1 MNRTPLSRNPLVRA
15 SLLAAVLVAALAV
28 TAPLPAAA
36 APAGAPQATA
46 AAPVF
51 GESIDVRVVNV
62 EVVATDRDGNRVA
75 GLGPQDFRLLV
86 DGEEVPIGYFTEVRG
101 GDAMAPKAGAGPVP
115 GLPALAAGEPV
126 GTNYLVFID
135 DYFPIQRDRNV
146 VLSRL
151 AADLPNLGPAD
162 RMAIVAF
169 DGKQVKMLS
178 SWTDSRPQLDR
189 ALDRAAERPAF
200 GLQWLAMQRSYQRG
214 PGRRFAERNIRL
226 ASAFDVN
233 VEDRAYASEI
243 QDRLGR
249 EVAAAVATLHG
260 FARPEGRKVMLV
272 LSGGWP
278 FSPIQ
283 YAVNDLGREL
293 AAYGYYDGPQLF
305 EPLVDTANVLG
316 YTLYPVDVPG
326 LDAGSGVDVD
336 REGVLTAGLFSN
348 SAPFS
353 SFERERVVHDSLY
366 YLAAETGGKALI
378 NGRRLS
384 ALPEV
389 AADTRSYYWIGFTPD
404 RSFDDSDHEIKVEPV
419 SRGLRARAR
428 SGFRD
433 LSRDA
438 ENDMAVE
445 SALLF
450 GDAPTV
456 DRLQVTA
463 GEPESAG
470 RKTIE
475 LPVRLVIP
483 ADGFLTQAEG
493 GEQVARL
500 ELRVAAQ
507 DVHNRTSGVPSA
519 PIELR
524 FPTAPKA
531 GTSITYDTRLK
542 LRDER
547 QSLVISVHD
556 PLSGQNLMA
565 RLEVAP

>member
-1 MNRTPLSRNPLVRA
+1 MHRFPRSPLPLALTLAVLA
-15 SLLAAVLVAALAV
+15 LAAAVPLTAA
-28 TAPLPAAA
+28 PQQAA
-36 APAGAPQATA
+36 APAATPS
-46 AAPVF
+46 PVF

-75 GLGPQDFRLLV
+75 GLGPEDFRLLV
-86 DGEEVPIGYFTEVRG
+86 DGEEVPIQYFTEVRG
-101 GDAMAPKAGAGPVP
+101 GDALAPAAGAGPVP
-115 GLPALAAGEPV
+115 GLPSLAPGEPV
-126 GTNYLVFID
+126 GTNYLVFVD
-135 DYFPIQRDRNV
+135 DYFPIQRDRNA
-146 VLSRL
+146 VLARL

-169 DGKQVKMLS
+169 DGKQVEMLS
-178 SWTDSRPQLDR
+178 SWTGSRPQLDR
-189 ALDRAAERPAF
+189 ALGRAAERPAY
-200 GLQWLAMQRSYQRG
+200 GLQWLAVQRSYQHG
-214 PGRRFAERNIRL
+214 FDRRFPRRNIRL
-226 ASAFDVN
+226 ASAFDVG
-233 VEDRAYASEI
+233 VEDRAYAGEI
-243 QDRLGR
+243 QNRLGR

-260 FARPEGRKVMLV
+260 FARPEGRKVMLL

-293 AAYGYYDGPQLF
+293 AAYGTYDGPQLYQ
-305 EPLVDTANVLG
+305 PLVDTANVLG

-326 LDAGSGVDVD
+326 LAAGSGVDVD
-336 REGVLTAGLFSN
+336 REGVLAAGLFTVS
-348 SAPFS
+348 SPFGA
-353 SFERERVVHDSLY
+353 FERERLVHDSLY
-366 YLAAETGGKALI
+366 YLAGETGGRALI

-404 RSFDDSDHEIKVEPV
+404 RSFDDSTHDIRMEPV
-419 SRGLRARAR
+419 VRGLDVRAR

-450 GDAPTV
+450 GDAATV
-456 DRLQVTA
+456 DRLEVTA
-463 GEPESAG
+463 GEPESVG

-475 LPVRLVIP
+475 LPVRLEIP
-483 ADGFLTQAEG
+483 ADGFTTLAEG
-493 GEQVARL
+493 GEWVARL

-507 DVHNRTSGVPSA
+507 DVHNRTSGVPTA

-524 FPTAPKA
+524 FPTEPRA
-531 GTSITYDTRLK
+531 GVMVAYETRLK

-547 QSLVISVHD
+547 QSLVISIHD

>member
-1 MNRTPLSRNPLVRA
+1 MNRTPLSRNPLVRT
-15 SLLAAVLVAALAV
+15 SLQAAVLVAALAV

-62 EVVATDRDGNRVA
+62 EVVATDRDGNRIA

-101 GDAMAPKAGAGPVP
+101 GDAMAPKPGAGPVP
-115 GLPALAAGEPV
+115 GLPALAPGEPV

-178 SWTDSRPQLDR
+178 SWTDSQPQLDR
-189 ALDRAAERPAF
+189 ALDRAAERPAY

-214 PGRRFAERNIRL
+214 PGRQFAQRNIRL

-278 FSPIQ
+278 LSPIQ
-283 YAVNDLGREL
+283 YAVTT
-293 AAYGYYDGPQLF
+293 
-305 EPLVDTANVLG
+305 LVA
-316 YTLYPVDVPG
+316 
-326 LDAGSGVDVD
+326 SW
-336 REGVLTAGLFSN
+336 R
-348 SAPFS
+348 
-353 SFERERVVHDSLY
+353 
-366 YLAAETGGKALI
+366 
-378 NGRRLS
+378 
-384 ALPEV
+384 
-389 AADTRSYYWIGFTPD
+389 
-404 RSFDDSDHEIKVEPV
+404 
-419 SRGLRARAR
+419 
-428 SGFRD
+428 
-433 LSRDA
+433 
-438 ENDMAVE
+438 
-445 SALLF
+445 
-450 GDAPTV
+450 
-456 DRLQVTA
+456 
-463 GEPESAG
+463 
-470 RKTIE
+470 
-475 LPVRLVIP
+475 
-483 ADGFLTQAEG
+483 
-493 GEQVARL
+493 
-500 ELRVAAQ
+500 
-507 DVHNRTSGVPSA
+507 
-519 PIELR
+519 
-524 FPTAPKA
+524 PTATTTVRSSSSPWWTPPTCSA
-531 GTSITYDTRLK
+531 TPSIWWTCRAWTPAPGSTSTVRGCSP
-542 LRDER
+542 R
-547 QSLVISVHD
+547 
-556 PLSGQNLMA
+556 A
-565 RLEVAP
+565 C